1 VSRTPLAAFVVSLL
15 LLVACRGPVEGLT
28 GDYEAEGTGAA
39 ARLSLRSDGGGALSV
54 GAEEAPFRWEVRE
67 NGQVF
72 LHTRQGGIISGR
84 KGEGTLE
91 LDMPGAGRQ
100 TFRKLKN

>member
-1 VSRTPLAAFVVSLL
+1 MSRATLSAFVLSLL
-15 LLVACRGPVEGLT
+15 LLTGCRGPVESLT
-28 GDYEAEGTGAA
+28 GDYEAEGAGAA
-39 ARLSLRSDGGGALSV
+39 ARISLRSDGGGALSV

-84 KGEGTLE
+84 KAEGTLE
-91 LDMPGAGRQ
+91 LDMPGAGRRI
-100 TFRKLKN
+100 FRKQKN

>member
-1 VSRTPLAAFVVSLL
+1 VSRTTLPAFFLGLL
-15 LLVACRGPVEGLT
+15 LLAGCRGPVEGLT
-28 GDYEAEGTGAA
+28 GEYESEGTGAEV
-39 ARLSLRSDGGGALSV
+39 RISLRTDGGGALSV

-84 KGEGTLE
+84 KGDGTLE
-91 LDMPGAGRQ
+91 LNMPGAGKQ
-100 TFRKLKN
+100 VFRKLKN